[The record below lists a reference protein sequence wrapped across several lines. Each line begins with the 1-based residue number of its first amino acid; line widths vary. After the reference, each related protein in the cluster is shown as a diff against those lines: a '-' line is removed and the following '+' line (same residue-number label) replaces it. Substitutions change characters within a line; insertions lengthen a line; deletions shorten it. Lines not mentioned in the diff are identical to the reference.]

1 MYLDYFGLK
10 EAPFSI
16 APDPR
21 YLFMSERHREALA
34 HLVYG
39 IRGEG
44 AFVLLTGEVGTGKTT
59 VCRCLL
65 EQLPEDCES
74 AFILNPRVTT
84 SELLATLCD
93 ELQISYPDGNQSN
106 KVFIDRINARLLEN
120 HAAGRQTVLIIDEAQ
135 NLDFDVLEQLRLLT
149 NLETNQRKLLQIILL
164 GQPEFLEMLEQPRL
178 RQLAQ
183 RISAR
188 YHLTPLTYDEMVG
201 YVHHRL
207 RVAGLPRGGLD
218 LFPPPIL
225 RRLHRLSGGIPR
237 LVNLLCDRALLGVY
251 ARERS
256 RVDRGILSQA
266 AREIFGGEV
275 RQAGKRAVRATVFAL
290 LFVAIAGAGV
300 YFLKSWWV
308 AEPSS
313 SVASVENRDDSEP
326 EKKPVDE
333 RHQAQKQAGFSPLVV
348 PEVRG
353 DLEAFERLFA
363 AWGLPGVSVDESRA
377 CETAALHGLSCLRDR
392 GTLHALAR
400 LDRPA
405 VLTLYGDDGETFYA
419 ALVELGENWAV
430 VDVAGEPVKVG
441 LPALERRWLGEFTLF
456 WRPPPGYR
464 GNLRPGDEDPFVSW
478 LDAGLSAAE
487 GQAPVLEG
495 GTRYNDRLERSV
507 KRFQLSR
514 GLDPDGIIGSKTLI
528 QLNSALGGSEPRL
541 KVEGH

>member
-1 MYLDYFGLK
+1 
-10 EAPFSI
+10 
-16 APDPR
+16 
-21 YLFMSERHREALA
+21 
-34 HLVYG
+34 
-39 IRGEG
+39 
-44 AFVLLTGEVGTGKTT
+44 

-74 AFILNPRVTT
+74 AFVLNPRVTT
-84 SELLATLCD
+84 PELLATLCD
-93 ELQISYPDGNQSN
+93 ELQISYPEGNQSN

-164 GQPEFLEMLEQPRL
+164 GQPEFLEILEQPRL

-237 LVNLLCDRALLGVY
+237 LVNLLCDRSLLGVY

-266 AREIFGGEV
+266 AREIFGDED
-275 RQAGKRAVRATVFAL
+275 RQAVKRVVRAAVFAL
-290 LFVAIAGAGV
+290 LFVAIAGTGF

-308 AEPSS
+308 EQPSS
-313 SVASVENRDDSEP
+313 SAASLENEAPAEP
-326 EKKPVDE
+326 EIKPVE
-333 RHQAQKQAGFSPLVV
+333 MHQGPEAGFSSLAV

-363 AWGLPGVSVDESRA
+363 AWGLPGVSVGESGA
-377 CETAALHGLSCLRDR
+377 CETAALHGLSCLSDR
-392 GTLHALAR
+392 GTLHGLAR

-405 VLTLYGDDGETFYA
+405 VLTLYGDDGERFYA
-419 ALVELGENWAV
+419 ALVELGEDWAV
-430 VDVAGEPVKVG
+430 VDVAGEPVKVR
-441 LPALERRWLGEFTLF
+441 LSALERRWLGEFVLF

-464 GNLRPGDEDPFVSW
+464 GNLHPGDEDPFVSW
-478 LDAGLSAAE
+478 LDAGLSRAE
-487 GQAPVLEG
+487 GWAPVLEES
-495 GTRYNDRLERSV
+495 TQYDARLERNV

-541 KVEGH
+541 KAEGN